1 MSTGGDARRTAL
13 VVEDDP
19 AFLALLAQLL
29 DDEGFTTT
37 AFDRGQPALAAVN
50 ERHFDLLLVD
60 QWLPDLNGIQI
71 CERAHERYGNTA
83 AIFLVTADRRI
94 EHHVTAL
101 ATCAD
106 DDISK
111 PFHVDILLA
120 RIEAKLRS
128 NGRAAE

>member
-13 VVEDDP
+13 VDEDDP
-19 AFLALLAQLL
+19 AFLALLAQIL

-71 CERAHERYGNTA
+71 CEAAHERYGDTA
-83 AIFLVTADRRI
+83 AVMMVTADSRTDR
-94 EHHVTAL
+94 HVTAL
-101 ATCAD
+101 TTT
-106 DDISK
+106 
-111 PFHVDILLA
+111 
-120 RIEAKLRS
+120 
-128 NGRAAE
+128 